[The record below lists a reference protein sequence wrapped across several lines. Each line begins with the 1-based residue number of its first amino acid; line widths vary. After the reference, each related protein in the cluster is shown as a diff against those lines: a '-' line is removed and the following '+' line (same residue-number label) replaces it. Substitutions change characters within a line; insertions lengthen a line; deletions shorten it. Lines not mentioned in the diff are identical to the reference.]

1 MSQVLL
7 RTFRELPLLT
17 VLLSD
22 PAGLLWGSSRGGGD
36 GAGLAELSL
45 TRYMSTTHVSATR
58 PARPRAFSRT
68 RAKGQRTDFE
78 LLAVA
83 GDIQPKSHPG
93 RCLPQRSRFVRALL
107 AEW

>member
-22 PAGLLWGSSRGGGD
+22 PAGLLWPGSSRGGGD

-45 TRYMSTTHVSATR
+45 TYSMSTTHVSATR
-58 PARPRAFSRT
+58 PARPRACRQVHA
-68 RAKGQRTDFE
+68 RA
-78 LLAVA
+78 
-83 GDIQPKSHPG
+83 
-93 RCLPQRSRFVRALL
+93 RFR
-107 AEW
+107 

>member
-1 MSQVLL
+1 MSQLLL

-45 TRYMSTTHVSATR
+45 TRYMSTTHVSVAKYQSMNDHTATL
-58 PARPRAFSRT
+58 PKT
-68 RAKGQRTDFE
+68 ILLTDYSNF
-78 LLAVA
+78 
-83 GDIQPKSHPG
+83 
-93 RCLPQRSRFVRALL
+93 
-107 AEW
+107 

>member
-1 MSQVLL
+1 MSQLLL

-45 TRYMSTTHVSATR
+45 TSYMSATHVSATR
-58 PARPRAFSRT
+58 PARPRACRQVHA
-68 RAKGQRTDFE
+68 RAQCR
-78 LLAVA
+78 
-83 GDIQPKSHPG
+83 
-93 RCLPQRSRFVRALL
+93 
-107 AEW
+107 

>member
-1 MSQVLL
+1 MSQLLL

-45 TRYMSTTHVSATR
+45 TSYMSATHVSAP
-58 PARPRAFSRT
+58 PALHAHEHSR
-68 RAKGQRTDFE
+68 E
-78 LLAVA
+78 
-83 GDIQPKSHPG
+83 
-93 RCLPQRSRFVRALL
+93 RALKASGL
-107 AEW
+107 I

>member
-1 MSQVLL
+1 MSQLLL

-45 TRYMSTTHVSATR
+45 NSYMSTTHVSATR
-58 PARPRAFSRT
+58 PARPRACR
-68 RAKGQRTDFE
+68 Q
-78 LLAVA
+78 
-83 GDIQPKSHPG
+83 
-93 RCLPQRSRFVRALL
+93 VRAR
-107 AEW
+107 AQFR

>member
-1 MSQVLL
+1 MSQLLL

-45 TRYMSTTHVSATR
+45 TSYMSTTHVR
-58 PARPRAFSRT
+58 IFS
-68 RAKGQRTDFE
+68 
-78 LLAVA
+78 LLTV
-83 GDIQPKSHPG
+83 S
-93 RCLPQRSRFVRALL
+93 LALL
-107 AEW
+107 TVSLSDAILTVTGAR